1 MSRTHPAPLR
11 ILSAS
16 PVRVPGVLQT
26 SRRASRARRLASLP
40 ALVACCALVL
50 TACGD
55 DDGGGDEPFPGAGAT
70 SDRLDAV
77 TISGDV
83 GTAPEVKWKSAMD
96 AGDIETETVTEGDGE
111 KLEDADSVLAHLW
124 IGNGFSQREVF
135 STYEDEKAELLTVDA
150 QLPEFLAGI
159 KDATVGSRLA
169 VTASAEEAFGPAG
182 NAQLGIGNK
191 DTVLVVV
198 DLVSAVQDG
207 PEGEESPAPDWMPRL
222 KMKKGVVSGFDFE
235 GAPEPTADLRRV
247 QLIKG
252 TGPRVKKG
260 QTIAVRYLGQA
271 FGEDKP
277 FDQNFGDGSG
287 APTAFSIGTG
297 QVIKGWDQGLD
308 GVPVGSRVV
317 LEIPPDLG
325 YGAEGSQGIPKN
337 ATLVF
342 VIDVLAA
349 A

>member
-1 MSRTHPAPLR
+1 M
-11 ILSAS
+11 
-16 PVRVPGVLQT
+16 VPGVLRT
-26 SRRASRARRLASLP
+26 RRSARRARPTAAIP
-40 ALVACCALVL
+40 ALVAACALVL

-55 DDGGGDEPFPGAGAT
+55 DGGSSDEPFPGAGKT
-70 SDRLDAV
+70 SERLDAV

-83 GTAPEVKWKSAMD
+83 GTAPDVEWKSGMD
-96 AGDIETETVTEGDGE
+96 AGKVETETVVEGDGE
-111 KLEDADSVLAHLW
+111 ALAEGDSVLAQLW
-124 IGNGFSQREVF
+124 IGNGYSKQEVF
-135 STYEDEKAELLTVDA
+135 STYEDGKAELLTVDD

-159 KDATVGSRLA
+159 KDAPVGSRLA

-191 DTVLVVV
+191 DTMLAVV

-207 PEGEESPAPDWMPRL
+207 PEGTENPAPEWMPRL
-222 KMKKGVVSGFDFE
+222 KLKDGVPNGFDFSA
-235 GAPEPTADLRRV
+235 APDPTDDLRRV
-247 QLIKG
+247 QLTQG

-271 FGEDKP
+271 FDGEKP
-277 FDQNFGDGSG
+277 FDQNYTGDSAA
-287 APTAFSIGTG
+287 APTTFSIGTG
-297 QVIKGWDQGLD
+297 AVIKGWDQGLE

-317 LEIPPDLG
+317 LEIPSELG
-325 YGAEGSQGIPKN
+325 YGAEGNPDGGIPKD